1 MKSNKLDNFLFII
14 SAPSGTGKT
23 TICRYLL
30 QQHSDLSLSIST
42 TTRAP
47 REGEINERDYFFT
60 TKEDFKKKIK
70 KKEFLEYAEIFD
82 NYYGTPIGFVKNKLS
97 LRTNILFD
105 IDWQGMRQIKKH
117 KSFNITTLFLLPPSI
132 DVLRERLKHRGDS
145 DEQIEK
151 RIGGFRN
158 DAEKADEY
166 DYIVLN
172 DELEKTCNI
181 ISTIYKTEKIKFNKQ
196 KMLDFTR
203 NNLLKGV

>member
-1 MKSNKLDNFLFII
+1 MKNNKLDNFLFII

-42 TTRAP
+42 TTRKP
-47 REGEINERDYFFT
+47 REGEINEGDYFFT

-158 DAEKADEY
+158 DAEKACEY

-181 ISTIYKTEKIKFNKQ
+181 INTIYKAEKVKFNKQ
-196 KMLDFTR
+196 KMLDFT
-203 NNLLKGV
+203 NKNLLKD